1 MFETIK
7 DLLFIL
13 LAAAGLIYIWKMI
26 LIFLLRNKTN
36 KFIYV
41 VVTIDNTM
49 ECVEQVLRSAAERT
63 ILMGG
68 SKWSRVVCVDYGC
81 NSESREIAQR
91 LCDEY
96 SFLDYMDSETFNKIF
111 VSKTKATA
119 N

>member
-41 VVTIDNTM
+41 VVWSVLNRYC
-49 ECVEQVLRSAAERT
+49 EVPPKEQ
-63 ILMGG
+63 
-68 SKWSRVVCVDYGC
+68 C
-81 NSESREIAQR
+81 
-91 LCDEY
+91 
-96 SFLDYMDSETFNKIF
+96 
-111 VSKTKATA
+111 
-119 N
+119 